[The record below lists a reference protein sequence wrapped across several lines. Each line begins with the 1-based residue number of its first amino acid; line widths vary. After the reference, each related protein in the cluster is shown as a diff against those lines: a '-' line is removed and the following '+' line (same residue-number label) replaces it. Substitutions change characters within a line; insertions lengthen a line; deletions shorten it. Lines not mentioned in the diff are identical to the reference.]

1 MFSLAIYT
9 AIEPG
14 ICLRHRQPQ
23 SFATASDAAAAGVAY
38 LRQHPMV
45 VGFEIEPPGLH
56 AANDAAIKAQRIT
69 RAVAARK
76 AKARRKADAKGGDH
90 AGR

>member
-38 LRQHPMV
+38 LRQHPMA
-45 VGFEIEPPGLH
+45 VGFEIEPPGLV
-56 AANDAAIKAQRIT
+56 AANDTAIKRQRVQ
-69 RAVAARK
+69 RAIAARRSK
-76 AKARRKADAKGGDH
+76 RSGKGGDH